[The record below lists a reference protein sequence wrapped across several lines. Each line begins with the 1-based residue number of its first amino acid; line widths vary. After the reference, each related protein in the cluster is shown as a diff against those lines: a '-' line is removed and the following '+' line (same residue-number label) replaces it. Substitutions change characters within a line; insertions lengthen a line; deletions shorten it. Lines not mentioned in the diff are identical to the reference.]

1 MVDADLI
8 VISAFISPFRSDRE
22 AARAL
27 FEPGEFIEVYV
38 SAPPGNLRTTRP
50 QGPLPESPPGPDQGL
65 HRHRQPLRGPRRP
78 GNHRQH
84 RHRRPGR
91 LRPQGAG
98 VVVITDRQKYSFMP
112 IMRSAETTVIEMARS
127 LNQILKSEKP
137 EVVNKATEKAD
148 AILLDIH
155 LAEIRA
161 LVSRTQVD
169 VAQALGVKQPTVA
182 GMERSGKDL
191 RLSSL
196 KRYVEALGG
205 KVSID
210 IELPDGQ
217 HRSFSL

>member
-1 MVDADLI
+1 MQTGHTNSI
-8 VISAFISPFRSDRE
+8 C
-22 AARAL
+22 
-27 FEPGEFIEVYV
+27 
-38 SAPPGNLRTTRP
+38 
-50 QGPLPESPPGPDQGL
+50 
-65 HRHRQPLRGPRRP
+65 
-78 GNHRQH
+78 
-84 RHRRPGR
+84 
-91 LRPQGAG
+91 AG
-98 VVVITDRQKYSFMP
+98 SI
-112 IMRSAETTVIEMARS
+112 TVIEMART

-137 EVVNKATEKAD
+137 EMVKKATEKAD

-217 HRSFSL
+217 HCSFSL

>member
-1 MVDADLI
+1 MHFDLFNGDADGLCALVQLRQAEPKDSTLI
-8 VISAFISPFRSDRE
+8 TGVKRDL
-22 AARAL
+22 AL
-27 FEPGEFIEVYV
+27 V
-38 SAPPGNLRTTRP
+38 SRVP
-50 QGPLPESPPGPDQGL
+50 
-65 HRHRQPLRGPRRP
+65 
-78 GNHRQH
+78 
-84 RHRRPGR
+84 
-91 LRPQGAG
+91 
-98 VVVITDRQKYSFMP
+98 V
-112 IMRSAETTVIEMARS
+112 
-127 LNQILKSEKP
+127 LKSDKP
-137 EVVNKATEKAD
+137 EVVKKATEKSD

-217 HRSFSL
+217 HRSFRI

>member
-1 MVDADLI
+1 MAI
-8 VISAFISPFRSDRE
+8 IRS
-22 AARAL
+22 
-27 FEPGEFIEVYV
+27 V
-38 SAPPGNLRTTRP
+38 
-50 QGPLPESPPGPDQGL
+50 
-65 HRHRQPLRGPRRP
+65 
-78 GNHRQH
+78 
-84 RHRRPGR
+84 
-91 LRPQGAG
+91 
-98 VVVITDRQKYSFMP
+98 
-112 IMRSAETTVIEMARS
+112 ETTVIEMARS

-137 EVVNKATEKAD
+137 EVVKKATEKAD